1 MASSPRFT
9 PSGPNAWSLAQSL
22 QGWTAL
28 DRQGSV
34 LVVLDTSGSMNER
47 VAAAGNATRLDLA
60 KQAIADSLPLFSD
73 RTNIGLWTLTSGE
86 PSRPHRGPRSG
97 AAIAERR
104 RRDSL
109 QSLQKSLAGLRADG
123 ATGLYDTVIAAAAAA
138 QNAWREGN
146 NTIVLIS
153 DGKNED
159 PGSASLEQVL
169 AKLEPLAGT
178 ERPVGSSASPSVA
191 RPAVTLRRLADA
203 AKGEAYVAREARTS
217 ARCSWLLTD

>member
-1 MASSPRFT
+1 MRGRSRSR
-9 PSGPNAWSLAQSL
+9 SRDGP
-22 QGWTAL
+22 AL

-73 RTNIGLWTLTSGE
+73 RTNIGLWTFSRQENRADHTVVLDLGP
-86 PSRPHRGPRSG
+86 PSRNVG
-97 AAIAERR
+97 
-104 RRDSL
+104 RRDSV

-169 AKLEPLAGT
+169 AKLEPSRAPSG
-178 ERPVGSSASPSVA
+178 PCGSSASPSVA
-191 RPAVTLRRLADA
+191 RPMRSRCAGSPTLPRVRPTSLVRL
-203 AKGEAYVAREARTS
+203 RTS
-217 ARCSWLLTD
+217 ARCSWLP

>member
-1 MASSPRFT
+1 M
-9 PSGPNAWSLAQSL
+9 
-22 QGWTAL
+22 
-28 DRQGSV
+28 
-34 LVVLDTSGSMNER
+34 
-47 VAAAGNATRLDLA
+47 
-60 KQAIADSLPLFSD
+60 
-73 RTNIGLWTLTSGE
+73 
-86 PSRPHRGPRSG
+86 
-97 AAIAERR
+97 
-104 RRDSL
+104 

-178 ERPVGSSASPSVA
+178 ERPVRILSIALGGEAD
-191 RPAVTLRRLADA
+191 AVTLRRLADA
-203 AKGEAYVAREARTS
+203 AKGEAYVAREAQDLGKVFL
-217 ARCSWLLTD
+217 AALTD